1 MIQHHVWDARVKHED
16 WRGCYIVCVCI
27 HIFKAITLLVWIPQ
41 EKEDSQARES
51 FNREVTLEEIP
62 RAGRNVI

>member
-1 MIQHHVWDARVKHED
+1 MHVLNED
-16 WRGCYIVCVCI
+16 WRGCYIVCVYI
-27 HIFKAITLLVWIPQ
+27 RIFETITLLVWIPQ